1 MIRQIFLSALAGAGL
16 TVSTLHAQIV
26 EPLTPYA
33 SSEVV
38 RSAALYNEGML
49 NLARVELRRTL
60 REFPET
66 FPDRGAILQSDVEIS
81 SGNFARAET
90 VLEDFLKNRRNSP
103 LYAHAWFQRG
113 LLALERK
120 NFAKAQ
126 EYFTESFKAAEAD
139 IQNRNES
146 YKPLAQAGLYWTA
159 ISLSQQSKYEDAA
172 PFFERAFKSYPQ
184 EKYADDAIFALGQI
198 AELEN
203 EPFRAVYYF
212 KNVRAN
218 YSRRNTV
225 VASLIREAQ
234 NNLILRDAG
243 AALVSLSEASNVL
256 KTLSSED
263 SLKTYEA
270 QSFAENAAEEVL
282 YLQGEAYNL
291 AGQFDRSLQIFKE
304 LVQKYPASRFKNQA
318 NLSAGW
324 AELNKGDNN
333 AALGHFDAILQSG
346 EDRESK
352 IIPIAQLYR
361 IVALKNKGEREQAQ
375 KELSALSVQPAY
387 PYLGQILL
395 ELGQMQY
402 EDKQYVNA
410 TRTLERAEREASDA
424 VTSVRTK
431 LLLGAVYFE
440 AGDEEKA
447 VRSYTAAQQLAEKST
462 DYMLPLKERYLAEAR
477 LKRGIAQAQVKEY
490 RDAMSSLREF
500 MAEHPRDAR
509 QDEAMFWL
517 GESYYR
523 SDLLTNAEE
532 TFKNL
537 LKNYPKSER
546 REETLYGLGWTA
558 FRKREF
564 SKATQQFGDLL
575 KEFPKSQFA
584 TEVLVRKGDGHYVL
598 KQYSAA
604 AAAYRDAVSRGPR
617 SDEGQYAA
625 YQLGQA
631 LYRAGSYSE
640 AITAFKNFVR
650 MNPRS
655 ELADDAFYSVGWTHF
670 QNKQYAQ
677 AIDEFNNFLGAYP
690 QSQLV
695 PRTLYTI
702 ADAQYNLGNFEE
714 ALVDYR
720 KVRDNYPTSPYG
732 ADAVR
737 GMQYSLIA
745 LGRDAEAPK
754 VGDDFVR
761 QYPQTKVAEEVKY
774 RQGELFYNG
783 RNFSSAIA
791 EYEDFLAKYP
801 DSEKNSE
808 AMYWLGKSY
817 LSMNDIPKA
826 TKVFTDL
833 EKRFPRSDYV
843 PEGMLDLSL
852 AHIELNQPQKADSIL
867 TFLLKFYPDHS
878 IAQRAGFEQ
887 GILMFSQ
894 GDTVRSMEIFKTTA
908 DRYPGTEYGA
918 QSRYQLAM
926 YHRLRERYDDAR
938 YEFLKLAER
947 KDNLGAE
954 AQYRIGELWM
964 REKNYAEAR
973 SAFKIVREDF
983 PGMEDWYSLSLLN
996 LGESY
1001 EMLGETD
1008 AAREVYQALAALRPD
1023 DDFGATANAR
1033 LKRLTKS

>member
-1 MIRQIFLSALAGAGL
+1 MIRKIFLSALAGAGL
-16 TVSTLHAQIV
+16 TISIAQAQIV
-26 EPLTPYA
+26 EPLVPYA
-33 SSEVV
+33 SSEVMQ
-38 RSAALYNEGML
+38 SIALYNEGL
-49 NLARVELRRTL
+49 LHSARVELRRTL
-60 REFPET
+60 LNFPET
-66 FPDRGAILQSDVEIS
+66 YPDRAIILQSDVEIS
-81 SGNFARAET
+81 SGNYARAET
-90 VLEDFLKNRRNSP
+90 LLGEFLQTRRNSP
-103 LYAHAWFQRG
+103 LYAHAWFERG

-120 NFAKAQ
+120 NYVKAQ
-126 EYFTESFKAAEAD
+126 EFFTESFKAAEKD
-139 IQNRNES
+139 ITARNES
-146 YKPLAQAGLYWTA
+146 YKPLAQSGLYWTA
-159 ISLSQQSKYEDAA
+159 ISLSQQGKYEDAA
-172 PFFERAFKSYPQ
+172 PYFERAFKNYPD
-184 EKYADDAIFALGQI
+184 EKYADDAVFALGQI
-198 AELEN
+198 AELSN
-203 EPFRAVYYF
+203 EPQRAVYYF
-212 KNVRAN
+212 KNVRTN
-218 YSRRNTV
+218 YARRNTV

-270 QSFAENAAEEVL
+270 QSFTENAAEEVL

-291 AGQFDRSLQIFKE
+291 AGQFDRSLAVFKE
-304 LVQKYPASRFKNQA
+304 LLQQYPESRFKNQA

-346 EDRESK
+346 DNDKTRVR
-352 IIPIAQLYR
+352 PLAQLYR
-361 IVALKNKGEREQAQ
+361 IVALKGKGEREQAQ

-410 TRTLERAEREASDA
+410 TRTLERADREASDA

-431 LLLGAVYFE
+431 LLLGAVYTE
-440 AGDEEKA
+440 SENEEKA
-447 VRSYTAAQQLAEKST
+447 VRSYTAALQLAEKSA
-462 DYMLPLKERYLAEAR
+462 DYMMPLKERYLAEAR
-477 LKRGIAQAQVKEY
+477 LKRGIALAQSKQY
-490 RDAMSSLREF
+490 RDAISSLRSF
-500 MAEHPRDAR
+500 VAEHPRDIR
-509 QDEAMFWL
+509 QDEAAFWL

-532 TFKNL
+532 SFKNL

-546 REETLYGLGWTA
+546 REESMYALGWTA

-564 SKATQQFGDLL
+564 SKANQLFGELL
-575 KEFPKSQFA
+575 KAFPKSEFA
-584 TEVLVRKGDGHYVL
+584 PEVLVRKGDGHYVL
-598 KQYSAA
+598 KEYSSAA
-604 AAAYRDAVSRGPR
+604 SAYREAVSRAPK

-640 AITAFKNFVR
+640 AISAFKSFVR
-650 MNPRS
+650 TNPNS
-655 ELADDAFYSVGWTHF
+655 ELADDAMYSIGWTLF
-670 QNKQYAQ
+670 QNRQYAQ
-677 AIDEFNNFLGAYP
+677 AIDEFNNFLGAYSG
-690 QSQLV
+690 SQLV
-695 PRTLYTI
+695 PRALYTI
-702 ADAQYNLGNFEE
+702 ADAQYNLGNFDA
-714 ALVDYR
+714 ALVDYK
-720 KVRDNYPTSPYG
+720 KVRDKYPTSPYG

-737 GMQYSLIA
+737 GMQYALIA

-754 VGDDFVR
+754 VGDDFVA

-783 RNFSSAIA
+783 RNFASAVT

-808 AMYWLGKSY
+808 AMFWLGKSY
-817 LSMNDIPKA
+817 ISMQDSTRA
-826 TKVFTDL
+826 EKVFSDL
-833 EKRFPRSDYV
+833 EKKYPKSNYV
-843 PEGMLDLSL
+843 PEGLLEL
-852 AHIELNQPQKADSIL
+852 ALMHIELNRPQKADSIFGLL
-867 TFLLKFYPDHS
+867 TMYYPENQ
-878 IAQRAGFEQ
+878 IAQRAGFER

-894 GDTVRSMEIFKTTA
+894 GDTVRSMDVFKATA
-908 DRYPGTEYGA
+908 DKYPGTDYGDQA
-918 QSRYQLAM
+918 RYQIAM
-926 YHRLRERYDDAR
+926 YHRLREKYDESR
-938 YEFLKLAER
+938 YEFLKLADR

-973 SAFKIVREDF
+973 EAFKDVRENF
-983 PGMEDWYSLSLLN
+983 AGFEDWYSLSLLN

-1001 EMLGETD
+1001 EKLED
-1008 AAREVYQALAALRPD
+1008 IESAREVYQALAALRPD